1 MIFRL
6 LKIVPTFFVSRSLYR
21 QNPDRNRSD
30 TERRGNQMKRI
41 TALLLALL
49 MLASV
54 TACGKDSK
62 DNKSDNDKTNN
73 VTATPTPGQNGKQG
87 NGKTYT
93 PAEIEAAI
101 ARAIGDGYNP
111 TVDVPEDEMYSC
123 ALADADFSKIDSY
136 VARLTLVPSVQQ
148 DQIVIA
154 TAKDAAYADELV
166 KLYNKEYE
174 RATMYAKQYPME
186 PHKLS
191 RARIYK
197 IGNTV
202 MYLIAGRSPEEGMDD
217 TACINLAEAEYKK
230 IDDTIRD
237 LYGYLP
243 ENLLVE
249 PEPDENGE
257 CQSSMD
263 GDIPFDDGDIPY
275 DGGDPDS
282 EE

>member
-1 MIFRL
+1 
-6 LKIVPTFFVSRSLYR
+6 
-21 QNPDRNRSD
+21 
-30 TERRGNQMKRI
+30 MKRI

-54 TACGKDSK
+54 TACGRDNNTDTSK
-62 DNKSDNDKTNN
+62 KTNTA
-73 VTATPTPGQNGKQG
+73 TATPTPGQNGKQG

-101 ARAIGDGYNP
+101 ALAIGDGYNP

-249 PEPDENGE
+249 PEPDESGE

-282 EE
+282 EA

>member
-1 MIFRL
+1 
-6 LKIVPTFFVSRSLYR
+6 
-21 QNPDRNRSD
+21 
-30 TERRGNQMKRI
+30 MKHVYAVI
-41 TALLLALL
+41 LILLLALL
-49 MLASV
+49 
-54 TACGKDSK
+54 TGCGNNSSK
-62 DNKSDNDKTNN
+62 SSDKKENKTS
-73 VTATPTPGQNGKQG
+73 TPTPGGSTDNKTPDNGNKG

-93 PAEIEAAI
+93 PTEIEAAI
-101 ARAIGDGYNP
+101 ARVIGDGYNA
-111 TVDVPEDEMYSC
+111 TVDVPMDEMYSC

-136 VARLTLVPSVQQ
+136 VAKLTLVPSVQQ

-154 TAKDAAYADELV
+154 TAKDAAYAEELV

-257 CQSSMD
+257 CQASMD
-263 GDIPFDDGDIPY
+263 GNIPFDDGDIPY

-282 EE
+282 EA

>member
-1 MIFRL
+1 MKHFYA
-6 LKIVPTFFVSRSLYR
+6 IVL
-21 QNPDRNRSD
+21 
-30 TERRGNQMKRI
+30 I
-41 TALLLALL
+41 LLLALL
-49 MLASV
+49 
-54 TACGKDSK
+54 TGCGKNNTSQ
-62 DNKSDNDKTNN
+62 KSDNKKENETS
-73 VTATPTPGQNGKQG
+73 TPTPTVNPDNGNKG

-101 ARAIGDGYNP
+101 ARVIGDGYNA
-111 TVDVPEDEMYSC
+111 TVDVPMDEMYSC

-136 VARLTLVPSVQQ
+136 VAKLTLVPSVQQ

-154 TAKDAAYADELV
+154 TAKDAAYAEELV

-186 PHKLS
+186 PHKLV

-197 IGNTV
+197 VGNTV
-202 MYLIAGRSPEEGMDD
+202 MYIIAGRSPEEGMDD

-230 IDDTIRD
+230 IDDLIKE

-249 PEPDENGE
+249 SEPDESGE
-257 CQSSMD
+257 PAAAMNS
-263 GDIPFDDGDIPY
+263 GDIPY
-275 DGGDPDS
+275 DDGEIPFDDDLDVPGETGDKPS
-282 EE
+282 FQGC